1 MSQHVFF
8 FSLFSLPTYFLPLVN
23 FLIENWSRGLS
34 FESSG
39 MFSSN
44 SFRSLFSITII
55 AKLFVLTLQ
64 YFPVN
69 GAPVKI
75 YTGTLSKEF
84 LKIYFY
90 FLLKKFQENITV
102 KCFLLWS
109 VTFALMFAQV
119 FLSLNMVASKKKT
132 LWVEDHFIPFCVY
145 FIWKSRSRQKR
156 FLVHFMIFLW
166 IWLLTLISWAGLAQ
180 KRIMWICWP
189 FLSSGKFDYF
199 KEQDKL
205 HRVYE
210 IAVSDK
216 KYIVSSSIN
225 SWYEDFVSWAIDKKP
240 GKFIQKSKHMTYW
253 KLKNDPSNQRKWNF
267 PKQITVIYY
276 EPQIEKIDYK
286 KN

>member
-1 MSQHVFF
+1 MWATFSSKLNVVSTCFF
-8 FSLFSLPTYFLPLVN
+8 FFLFSLPTYFLPLVN

-55 AKLFVLTLQ
+55 AKFFVLTLQ

-75 YTGTLSKEF
+75 YTGTLSKGF

-109 VTFALMFAQV
+109 ATFVLMLDQV
-119 FLSLNMVASKKKT
+119 FLSLNMIASKKKT

-156 FLVHFMIFLW
+156 FLVSQLDFRNSSYKHQFSFHDFPMYLTADFNFMNRTSTQAHYVD
-166 IWLLTLISWAGLAQ
+166 LLTIS
-180 KRIMWICWP
+180 
-189 FLSSGKFDYF
+189 FL
-199 KEQDKL
+199 
-205 HRVYE
+205 
-210 IAVSDK
+210 
-216 KYIVSSSIN
+216 
-225 SWYEDFVSWAIDKKP
+225 
-240 GKFIQKSKHMTYW
+240 
-253 KLKNDPSNQRKWNF
+253 RK
-267 PKQITVIYY
+267 VRLL
-276 EPQIEKIDYK
+276 
-286 KN
+286 